1 MENDDQNDEMRNLSM
16 MEIFSEITNHE
27 LEIVDFIPPGPKD
40 NTHYF
45 VYHSNKKKFQ
55 TGRYFTTPMDD
66 TGTYVHVSRHKY
78 EVFQIFDGN
87 LKDVTA
93 EFKYEIGDK
102 TLYRRTNADTLRPV
116 TDEEYE
122 SLILVRSV
130 CQKKEYVDFSRK
142 ITYFLIVPPEFKFLE
157 DVCLIEYVGLSNE

>member
-1 MENDDQNDEMRNLSM
+1 MTQQESIKLENDDQNDEMRNLSM
-16 MEIFSEITNHE
+16 MEIFNEITNHE

-45 VYHSNKKKFQ
+45 VYHSNKKKFL
-55 TGRYFTTPMDD
+55 

-78 EVFQIFDGN
+78 EVFQISDGN

-116 TDEEYE
+116 TDEE
-122 SLILVRSV
+122 
-130 CQKKEYVDFSRK
+130 
-142 ITYFLIVPPEFKFLE
+142 
-157 DVCLIEYVGLSNE
+157 